1 MMKTS
6 VVKTVQSLLKKECS
20 NIGKIDGHAGKKTK
34 VCLDKALKKRKKK
47 VPSGWKDWPKTRKMT
62 AYIQLVSAEKD
73 IDSGVIDGY
82 WGQITDYAYE
92 SLVYLMKH
100 GKKPPLWRDDTP
112 LDKNPNNWPKQ
123 KKSALNKFYGKVV
136 VQTKKPKIYLPSRY
150 RTMINLPYPHR
161 LAWDKRQKVTKTT
174 CNKKV
179 AKSIVRVLTKVLKHY
194 GMKEIKRLGLDL
206 YGGCY
211 APRKMRG
218 GSSLSTHSWAMA
230 LDYNPTENKL
240 RWGRDKARFAQPEYD
255 KWWEFWEEEGWV
267 SLGREKN
274 YDWMHIQAAKL

>member
-1 MMKTS
+1 MKTS
-6 VVKTVQSLLKKECS
+6 IVKMVQALLKRECPS
-20 NIGKIDGHAGKKTK
+20 IGKIDGKAGKKTK
-34 VCLDKALKKRKKK
+34 ACLNKALKKRKKEM
-47 VPSGWKDWPKTRKMT
+47 PSGWTNWPKTRKMT
-62 AYIQLVSAEKD
+62 AYIQLVSAEKG

-92 SLVYLMKH
+92 SMVYLMKH
-100 GKKPPLWRDDTP
+100 GEKPPLWRDDTP
-112 LDKNPNNWPKQ
+112 SNKNPNNWPKQ
-123 KKSALNKFYGKVV
+123 KKSALNAFYGKVV
-136 VQTKKPKIYLPSRY
+136 TQTKKPNIYLPSRY
-150 RTMINLPYPHR
+150 LTKINLPYPHR

-179 AKSIVRVLTKVLKHY
+179 AKSIVRVLNKVLDHY

-218 GSSLSTHSWAMA
+218 GSSLSTHSWGIA
-230 LDYNPTENKL
+230 LDYNPGENKL